1 MYFFTLA
8 VQVVLLLVFLWGV
21 STIFVGF
28 ITKKRI
34 LPPAGHSHTMAVL
47 ICAHNEG
54 RVVGKLLE
62 SLVQQDYPH
71 SSYHIFLCDDHCT
84 DDTAA
89 IGEAFPNITVW
100 KRDEGPRT
108 GKGAVL
114 SWGLQKIRQEWPES
128 FEYAV
133 IFDADNVADP
143 YFLKAMNRSFDSG
156 ARLVMGNRLPL
167 NPYDSLISQWY
178 SMYWL
183 SVDVLFSKPRFNVHM
198 PSIISGTGFGFDLS
212 LIEPDGWQTV
222 TVTEDMEFS
231 MQMNFKDVFSEFQED
246 ARFYDEQPIH
256 FMTLV
261 HQFRRWFTGNYQ
273 IARVYGKIWLPHFKV
288 HRDGRLIDN
297 FIPYLM
303 SVVFGLYFILNVFW
317 LCYNALCGL
326 PLFHIKDIVWWIFLY
341 LLSLYVGHAAIAGA
355 GYKSRHFAKG
365 ILTGGFFCILISLL
379 SVYSLFRP
387 NAQWIPIEHVHT
399 KGPEG

>member
-1 MYFFTLA
+1 
-8 VQVVLLLVFLWGV
+8 
-21 STIFVGF
+21 
-28 ITKKRI
+28 
-34 LPPAGHSHTMAVL
+34 
-47 ICAHNEG
+47 
-54 RVVGKLLE
+54 
-62 SLVQQDYPH
+62 
-71 SSYHIFLCDDHCT
+71 
-84 DDTAA
+84 
-89 IGEAFPNITVW
+89 
-100 KRDEGPRT
+100 
-108 GKGAVL
+108 
-114 SWGLQKIRQEWPES
+114 
-128 FEYAV
+128 
-133 IFDADNVADP
+133 
-143 YFLKAMNRSFDSG
+143 
-156 ARLVMGNRLPL
+156 
-167 NPYDSLISQWY
+167 
-178 SMYWL
+178 
-183 SVDVLFSKPRFNVHM
+183 
-198 PSIISGTGFGFDLS
+198 
-212 LIEPDGWQTV
+212 
-222 TVTEDMEFS
+222 
-231 MQMNFKDVFSEFQED
+231 
-246 ARFYDEQPIH
+246 
-256 FMTLV
+256 MTLV
-261 HQFRRWFTGNYQ
+261 HQFWRWFTGNYQ

>member
-1 MYFFTLA
+1 
-8 VQVVLLLVFLWGV
+8 
-21 STIFVGF
+21 
-28 ITKKRI
+28 
-34 LPPAGHSHTMAVL
+34 
-47 ICAHNEG
+47 
-54 RVVGKLLE
+54 
-62 SLVQQDYPH
+62 
-71 SSYHIFLCDDHCT
+71 
-84 DDTAA
+84 
-89 IGEAFPNITVW
+89 
-100 KRDEGPRT
+100 
-108 GKGAVL
+108 
-114 SWGLQKIRQEWPES
+114 
-128 FEYAV
+128 
-133 IFDADNVADP
+133 
-143 YFLKAMNRSFDSG
+143 
-156 ARLVMGNRLPL
+156 
-167 NPYDSLISQWY
+167 
-178 SMYWL
+178 
-183 SVDVLFSKPRFNVHM
+183 
-198 PSIISGTGFGFDLS
+198 
-212 LIEPDGWQTV
+212 
-222 TVTEDMEFS
+222 MEFS